1 MQKPVVVL
9 VGRPNVGKS
18 TLFNRLIGERL
29 AIVDDVPGT
38 TRDRLIAESNWA
50 GYDFF
55 VVDTGGIDPTK
66 QRAQEPLSVGS
77 KEFIRD
83 IREQAELAMSEADV
97 ILLLVDA
104 MQGVTQADREL
115 VDLLRRR
122 QNTVEGASQTPV
134 LLVAN
139 KAESKTAWLGSMDFY
154 SLGLGEPYAISA
166 IHGTGT
172 GDLLDA
178 VVEHFPHAID
188 DDTEDTSIKVA
199 IVGKPN
205 AGKSSLL
212 NKLVGQERM
221 IVSNIPGTTRDSID
235 TKITFEDQAFTL
247 IDTAGIR
254 KRGAIEPG
262 VEKYSVLR
270 AMKSI
275 ERCDIAVLVI
285 DAESGITAQDTHIA
299 GFIKD
304 AWKSV
309 ILVVNKW
316 DLIEKDSYTA
326 IEFENRIRQELNFL
340 PYVPIVFISAQTGQ
354 RVHQLLPLVMEV
366 QKERLFKMT
375 TSQLNKVLVDA
386 QDKHQAPSGTGK
398 PFHIYYG
405 TQVRSEPPTFMLYCN
420 DPKLGHFTYLRF
432 LENQIRQVYP
442 FLGTPVRLVLKK
454 REREEREDRP
464 RSNKPVER
472 GAGRKKKTR

>member
-29 AIVDDVPGT
+29 AIIDDIPGT
-38 TRDRLIAESNWA
+38 TRDRLVAEGNWA

-55 VVDTGGIDPTK
+55 VVDTGGIDPSK
-66 QRAQEPLSVGS
+66 QRTQEPLSIGS

-83 IREQAELAMSEADV
+83 IREQAEIAMAEADV
-97 ILLLVDA
+97 ILLMVDA
-104 MQGVTQADREL
+104 QQGVTQADLEL
-115 VDLLRRR
+115 VDILRR
-122 QNTVEGASQTPV
+122 QQVSSDGTDPTPV

-139 KAESKTAWLGSMDFY
+139 KAESKSAWLGSMDFY

-178 VVEHFPHAID
+178 VVAHFPHAID
-188 DDTEDTSIKVA
+188 DDTADESIKVA

-212 NKLVGQERM
+212 NKIVGQERM

-235 TKITFEDQAFTL
+235 TRFTYEDQEFTI

-254 KRGAIEPG
+254 KRGSISPG
-262 VEKYSVLR
+262 VEKFSVLR
-270 AMKSI
+270 AMQSI
-275 ERCDIAVLVI
+275 ERCDVAILVI
-285 DAESGITAQDTHIA
+285 DAVSGITAQDTHIA

-309 ILVVNKW
+309 ILAVNKW

-340 PYVPIVFISAQTGQ
+340 PYVPIVFISAETGQ
-354 RVHQLLPLVMEV
+354 RVHQILPLVMEV
-366 QKERLFKMT
+366 QKERLYKMS
-375 TSQLNKVLVDA
+375 TSQLNKILVEA
-386 QDKHQAPSGTGK
+386 QDKHQPPGGTGK

-420 DPKLGHFTYLRF
+420 DPKLGHFTYLRY

-454 REREEREDRP
+454 RERTERPERP
-464 RSNKPVER
+464 KSGKPKER
-472 GAGRKKKTR
+472 GTSRKKKA

>member
-29 AIVDDVPGT
+29 AIIDDVPGT
-38 TRDRLIAESNWA
+38 TRDRLVAESHWV

-66 QRAQEPLSVGS
+66 QRTQEPLSIGS

-83 IREQAELAMSEADV
+83 IRDQAEIAMAEADV

-104 MQGVTQADREL
+104 QQGVTQADMEI
-115 VDLLRRR
+115 VDILRRR
-122 QNTVEGASQTPV
+122 QKTAEGQDDTPI

-139 KAESKTAWLGSMDFY
+139 KAESKSAWLGSMDFY
-154 SLGLGEPYAISA
+154 SLGLGEPFAISA

-178 VVEHFPHAID
+178 IVSHFPHAID
-188 DDTEDTSIKVA
+188 DDSEDESIKVA

-212 NKLVGQERM
+212 NKIVGQDRM

-235 TKITFEDQAFTL
+235 TKFVFDEQEFTL

-254 KRGAIEPG
+254 KRGSITPG
-262 VEKYSVLR
+262 VEKFSVLR
-270 AMKSI
+270 AMQSI
-275 ERCDIAVLVI
+275 ERCDVAILLI
-285 DAESGITAQDTHIA
+285 DAVSGVTAQDTHIA

-309 ILVVNKW
+309 ILAINKW

-340 PYVPIVFISAQTGQ
+340 PYVPIVFVSAETGQ
-354 RVHQLLPLVMEV
+354 RVHQLLPLAMEV
-366 QKERLFKMT
+366 QKERLFKLS
-375 TSQLNKVLVDA
+375 TSQLNKILVEA

-405 TQVRSEPPTFMLYCN
+405 TQVRSDPPTFMLYCN
-420 DPKLGHFTYLRF
+420 DPNLGHFTYLRY

-442 FLGTPVRLVLKK
+442 FLGTPIRIVLKK
-454 REREEREDRP
+454 RERAEREDRP
-464 RSNKPVER
+464 KKGGSAER
-472 GAGRKKKTR
+472 GASRKKKA

>member
-29 AIVDDVPGT
+29 AIIDDVPGT
-38 TRDRLIAESNWA
+38 TRDRLVAESHWA

-66 QRAQEPLSVGS
+66 QRTQEPLSIGS

-83 IREQAELAMSEADV
+83 IRDQAEIAMSEADV

-104 MQGVTQADREL
+104 QQGVTQADLEI
-115 VDLLRRR
+115 VDILRRR
-122 QNTVEGASQTPV
+122 QKSVDGQDETPI

-139 KAESKTAWLGSMDFY
+139 KAESKSAWIGSMDFY
-154 SLGLGEPYAISA
+154 SLGLGEPFAISA

-178 VVEHFPHAID
+178 IVDHFPHAID
-188 DDTEDTSIKVA
+188 DDSEDESIKVA

-212 NKLVGQERM
+212 NKIVGQDRM

-235 TKITFEDQAFTL
+235 TKFVFDEQEFTL

-254 KRGAIEPG
+254 KRGSITPG
-262 VEKYSVLR
+262 VEKFSVLR
-270 AMKSI
+270 AMQSI
-275 ERCDIAVLVI
+275 ERCDVAILLI
-285 DAESGITAQDTHIA
+285 DAVTGVTAQDTHIA

-309 ILVVNKW
+309 ILAINKW

-340 PYVPIVFISAQTGQ
+340 PYVPIVFVSAETGQ

-366 QKERLFKMT
+366 QKERLFKMS
-375 TSQLNKVLVDA
+375 TSQLNKILVEA

-420 DPKLGHFTYLRF
+420 DPKLGHFTYLRY

-442 FLGTPVRLVLKK
+442 FLGTPIRLVLKK
-454 REREEREDRP
+454 RERTER
-464 RSNKPVER
+464 VER
-472 GAGRKKKTR
+472 PKKGSSAERGSSRKKND